1 MAEPKPMSLRD
12 RRRLETRELL
22 VAAAIDS
29 FSVKGFHATSIDDIT
44 DQAGT
49 SRATF
54 YAYFDTK
61 DAVLAAVVERMW
73 VEVEDIYAQF
83 GALTDWSASSI
94 GAWLTRFVR
103 AWQMTAARN
112 RVAAEA
118 SSAELAKDLPD
129 RYRQL
134 VKIVRSQHQLWAH
147 FTDREADARASMLVL
162 LLQEVLTH
170 HFFEDPEADAD
181 LMVQYLTSAA
191 RDLLRAQRT

>member
-1 MAEPKPMSLRD
+1 MAEQKPMSLRD

-29 FSVKGFHATSIDDIT
+29 FSAKGFHSTSIDDIT
-44 DQAGT
+44 DHAGT

-73 VEVEDIYAQF
+73 VEVEVIYVQF

-94 GAWLTRFVR
+94 GAWLTRFVQ

-134 VKIVRSQHQLWAH
+134 VKVVRSQQQLWAH

-170 HFFEDPEADAD
+170 HFFENPEADPD
-181 LMVQYLTSAA
+181 LMVQYLTSAV
-191 RDLLRAQRT
+191 RDLLRAE